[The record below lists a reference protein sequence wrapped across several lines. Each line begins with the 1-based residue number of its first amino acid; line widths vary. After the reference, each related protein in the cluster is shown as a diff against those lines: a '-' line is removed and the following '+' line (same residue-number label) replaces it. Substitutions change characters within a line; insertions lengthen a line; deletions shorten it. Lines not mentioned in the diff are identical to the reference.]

1 MTLYDR
7 IGKTYESTRSTD
19 PRIAARIWAAL
30 GQALTV
36 VNVGA
41 GTGHYEPADR
51 KVVAVEPSEVMI
63 ARRPPG
69 SAPVVRAHAEALPF
83 ADAEFDAAMAV
94 LSDHHWR
101 DRAGGLRELRRVG
114 RRVVVFN
121 FDVAA
126 IGAFW
131 LDGYLPQWVEL
142 AHSGMTIEEM
152 GTHLGGARIEPV
164 AIPRDCRDGFLGAYW
179 AHPEAYLDPAVRA
192 NISVFA
198 RIDAADGIARLDK
211 DLRSGAWR
219 ARHRHLLGLDELDL
233 GYRLLV
239 AE

>member
-1 MTLYDR
+1 MLYDR
-7 IGKTYESTRSTD
+7 IGTTYESTRSTD

-30 GQALTV
+30 GPAQTV

-51 KVVAVEPSEVMI
+51 NVVAVEPSDVMI
-63 ARRPPG
+63 ARRPQS
-69 SAPVVRAHAEALPF
+69 SAPVVRANAEALPF
-83 ADAEFDAAMAV
+83 ADHEFDAAMSV

-101 DRAGGLRELRRVG
+101 DRAGGLRELRRVA

-121 FDVAA
+121 YDVAA
-126 IGAFW
+126 VGTFW
-131 LDGYLPQWVEL
+131 LDDYLPQWVEL
-142 AHSGMTIEEM
+142 AHSGMSIEQM
-152 GTHLGGARIEPV
+152 GGHLGGAHIEPV

-179 AHPEAYLDPAVRA
+179 ARPEAYLDPAVRA

-198 RIDAADGIARLDK
+198 RIDAEEGFLRLEE
-211 DLRSGAWR
+211 DLRSGVWQGR
-219 ARHRHLLGLDELDL
+219 NKDLLSLDELDI

>member
-1 MTLYDR
+1 M
-7 IGKTYESTRSTD
+7 G
-19 PRIAARIWAAL
+19 
-30 GQALTV
+30 
-36 VNVGA
+36 
-41 GTGHYEPADR
+41 
-51 KVVAVEPSEVMI
+51 
-63 ARRPPG
+63 
-69 SAPVVRAHAEALPF
+69 
-83 ADAEFDAAMAV
+83 ADAFSV
-94 LSDHHWR
+94 
-101 DRAGGLRELRRVG
+101 VG

-239 AE
+239 AEYIAWPVWKQLEESAGLDVGVGSAS